1 MVEKSQDTQG
11 SGLCEPDPDS
21 FEARSV
27 YTDRDRMVV
36 VSGRCR
42 CARHGMA
49 VFLAPDSP
57 IGGEPASTLQL
68 RWTIGA
74 STEIESGGSEMAP
87 VHEIYDVPEYVTA
100 VTIEG
105 VGRVPIEEPPG

>member
-1 MVEKSQDTQG
+1 MVEEPPHMQG
-11 SGLCEPDPDS
+11 TGECEPDPDS
-21 FEARSV
+21 FAARSV

-57 IGGEPASTLQL
+57 IGGEPASTLRL

-74 STEIESGGSEMAP
+74 STENESGGSKMAP

-100 VTIEG
+100 VAIEG
-105 VGRVPIEEPPG
+105 VGRVPIEEPPD